1 VSERAEPS
9 ELTKSRHHHVGGYP
23 IFSFAMPTACYWI
36 LLVELFVVASY
47 ANTSHFRSN
56 RIDVSSVAPLKVA
69 SFFFTSLRKQKC
81 AAKTVLMQRAR
92 QWSRRVINRSGVENV
107 GVMTLLYLTASR
119 LSFVVGLAQ
128 LRVAVPSLSPGGGE
142 EPVSM

>member
-9 ELTKSRHHHVGGYP
+9 ELAKSQRHYVAGCSLLPSRLLAIGYRSLNYSFLLHTRMHVHLISAP
-23 IFSFAMPTACYWI
+23 
-36 LLVELFVVASY
+36 
-47 ANTSHFRSN
+47 N
-56 RIDVSSVAPLKVA
+56 RIDVSSVPPLKLA
-69 SFFFTSLRKQKC
+69 SLFFTSLRRQKC

-92 QWSRRVINRSGVENV
+92 QWSRGVINRSGVENV